1 MQGPHRYF
9 SKMWNWT
16 ELIMLTL
23 FFMTFVFWVLAAVDV
38 AIFDEEDLG
47 NAKQRHSIPY

>member
-1 MQGPHRYF
+1 
-9 SKMWNWT
+9 
-16 ELIMLTL
+16 MLTL

-47 NAKQRHSIPY
+47 NAKQTHSIPY